1 MNTFKEAFGVL
12 SKHAQTLRTQQEPNI
27 DDLLTI
33 VEESVSAYKVCTAR
47 ISAVEAALQKAL
59 SEPGLGVEAAE
70 ASSNGATKS

>member
-12 SKHAQTLRTQQEPNI
+12 SKHAQTLRTHQEPNI

-59 SEPGLGVEAAE
+59 SEPGLGAESAGPSASAAD
-70 ASSNGATKS
+70 AA

>member
-70 ASSNGATKS
+70 ASSNGAAKS

>member
-12 SKHAQTLRTQQEPNI
+12 SRHAQTLRTQQEPNI

-59 SEPGLGVEAAE
+59 SEPGLGVEPADPSSAGAA
-70 ASSNGATKS
+70 KS